1 MNASA
6 LAPWAELIQDGGF
19 VMPPL
24 VGATLALWFCLGWR
38 AMTLRRGTLTPARA
52 LLSHYRDQ
60 PDARAAGIV
69 ARAARHAAHAV
80 NARAAFVTDLLD
92 ERFGALE
99 DEMGR
104 FKVVVS
110 SIVAIAPLTGLL
122 GTVSGMIETF
132 ESLGDMTLFSSSGG
146 IAGGISQAL
155 ITTQMGL
162 AIAIPGLIVGRVL
175 DRKQARLAEE
185 LDQLKHLA
193 STAIA
198 STQEHTP

>member
-24 VGATLALWFCLGWR
+24 VAATVALWFCLGWR
-38 AMTLRRGTLTPARA
+38 AMTLRRGTLKPPSA
-52 LLSHYRDQ
+52 LLSHYREQ

-69 ARAARHAAHAV
+69 ARAARHAARAV

-175 DRKQARLAEE
+175 DRKQARLVEE

-193 STAIA
+193 ATAIA
-198 STQEHTP
+198 STPEHTP

>member
-1 MNASA
+1 VNTSA

-38 AMTLRRGTLTPARA
+38 AMTLRRGALGGPGA
-52 LLSHYRDQ
+52 LLAHYRAR
-60 PDARAAGIV
+60 PDARADGIV
-69 ARAARHAAHAV
+69 ARAARHAARAV
-80 NARAAFVTDLLD
+80 RARAPFPADLLD
-92 ERFGALE
+92 ERFGHLE

-104 FKVVVS
+104 FGVVVS

-193 STAIA
+193 AAAIA
-198 STQEHTP
+198 QPQEPTP